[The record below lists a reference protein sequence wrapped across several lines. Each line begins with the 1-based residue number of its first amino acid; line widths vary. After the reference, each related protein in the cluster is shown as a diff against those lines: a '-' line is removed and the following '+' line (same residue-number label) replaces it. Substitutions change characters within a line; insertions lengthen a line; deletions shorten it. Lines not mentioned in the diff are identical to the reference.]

1 MYAPSASHTGNKL
14 NPNPPKVTFRRIRGR
29 VVPIV
34 DGKQPRGATR
44 PLREELYLR
53 EMEVREAQRGMRGAT
68 LDDQGNYKGFGTKS
82 TFPPF
87 FRELGFSS
95 RKQFLDVVKKKQGR
109 KYDQLVEDSIES
121 LIKGRESEQFGRIP
135 PNEKFRL
142 ATKQEFDNQ
151 GVIFRRIDGKIKPL
165 RPKFIRPKNYDEV
178 PF

>member
-1 MYAPSASHTGNKL
+1 MYAPSGSHAGNKL

-29 VVPIV
+29 VVPIIN
-34 DGKQPRGATR
+34 GKQPRGATR
-44 PLREELYLR
+44 PLREELFLR
-53 EMEVREAQRGMRGAT
+53 EMEVREAAKGMRGAAT
-68 LDDQGNYKGFGTKS
+68 DEYGNIKGFGTKS

-87 FRELGFSS
+87 FRELGFNS
-95 RKQFLDVVKKKQGR
+95 RKQFLEVVKKKQGR

-142 ATKQEFDNQ
+142 ATKQEFNNK
-151 GVIFRRIDGKIKPL
+151 GVIFRKINGKIIPL
-165 RPKFIRPKNYDEV
+165 RPKYMREKYNEEV